1 MSEQPSEQPEQ
12 NRPDAIIFDLGGV
25 IIDIDFNRVFERWAQ
40 LSGHDALSI
49 QQRFTVD
56 NAYRQHERGELSPQQ
71 YFGYQ
76 RELHGLSLTDEQ
88 MLDGWN
94 AIFGPEI
101 PGVRALIKR
110 ALTVAPCVVF
120 SNTNATHQAY
130 WAPALSDTLN
140 LFDQVFVSNELG
152 LRKPDA
158 ESFNAVCAHLNVAP
172 DKALFFDDT
181 QENLDGARAL
191 GIESIKVSCPGDI
204 DKQLSAL
211 HA

>member
-1 MSEQPSEQPEQ
+1 MTEQ

-49 QQRFTVD
+49 QQRFTTD
-56 NAYRQHERGELSPQQ
+56 DAYRQHERGELSPQQ
-71 YFGYQ
+71 YFSYQ

-101 PGVRALIKR
+101 SGVQALIKR
-110 ALTVAPCVVF
+110 AIKVAPCVVF
-120 SNTNATHQAY
+120 SNTNAAHQAY
-130 WAPALSDTLN
+130 WAPALSETLS
-140 LFDQVFVSNELG
+140 LFNQVFVSNELG
-152 LRKPDA
+152 LRKPEP
-158 ESFNAVCAHLNVAP
+158 ESFHAVCAHLNVEP
-172 DKALFFDDT
+172 GNALFFDDT

-191 GIESIKVSCPGDI
+191 GIESVKVSSPDDI
-204 DKQLSAL
+204 DKRLSAM